1 MTATN
6 RPLLASLAGRARATR
21 WSMLIERFPSLDRM
35 RVLDMGGEVSAWR
48 RAPVQPRE
56 LVLLNL
62 PPVTDFEPDVPWATQ
77 LIGDA
82 CDPPADLQSE
92 SFDLVYCNS
101 VIEHVGGHHRRIQLA
116 DAIDGLGEHHW
127 VQTPF
132 RYFPLEQHAVF
143 PALQF
148 LPVRVRAGVA
158 RHWPIGNLRQTFKGW
173 PQTASGQRAYPQ
185 GVDGPEPL
193 EHVPVY
199 HAVRG
204 VLSIE
209 LLSTTEMRF
218 LFPRS
223 QIVRERFAGLTKSL
237 IAVR

>member
-1 MTATN
+1 
-6 RPLLASLAGRARATR
+6 
-21 WSMLIERFPSLDRM
+21 MLVERFPDLERM
-35 RVLDMGGEVSAWR
+35 RVLDLGGEVAAWR
-48 RAPVQPRE
+48 HAPVRPRE
-56 LVLLNL
+56 LVLLNV
-62 PPVTDFEPDVPWATQ
+62 PPVTGFEPDVTWATQ

-82 CDPPADLQSE
+82 CDPPMDLE
-92 SFDLVYCNS
+92 GKSFDLVYCNS
-101 VIEHVGGHHRRIQLA
+101 VIEHVGGHQRQIQLS
-116 DAIDGLGEHHW
+116 DTVHRLGTHHW

-148 LPVRVRAGVA
+148 LPVRVRAGVV
-158 RHWPIGNLRQTFKGW
+158 RHWPLGSLRQTFKGW
-173 PQTASGQRAYPQ
+173 PQTSSGRGAYPQ
-185 GVDGPEPL
+185 GLNGPEPL
-193 EHVPVY
+193 EDVPVY

-218 LFPRS
+218 LFPGS
-223 QIVRERFAGLTKSL
+223 EIVRERFAGLTKSL